1 MAADLLLHARGRL
14 QVRLARGAAH
24 GTCVARSQR
33 TALRDARRGGTARD
47 RTLLA
52 LLAAVVLFYQA
63 AGTLGEWALTGSFHA
78 AVQDFRIGLPG
89 MLLQIFGGWA
99 FINFIIRK

>member
-33 TALRDARRGGTARD
+33 TALRDARRGGT
-47 RTLLA
+47 
-52 LLAAVVLFYQA
+52 AVVLFYQA